1 VGQQARI
8 FVLRV
13 LALPSRGILKAS
25 KCHWS
30 LLKGGEIVVLCKGGL
45 ESSGRIMLSLVFAAS
60 DDGFSTGVEHKR
72 GMCFENSSKNV
83 RMLFEVPDN

>member
-1 VGQQARI
+1 M
-8 FVLRV
+8 
-13 LALPSRGILKAS
+13 
-25 KCHWS
+25 
-30 LLKGGEIVVLCKGGL
+30 VLCKGGL

-72 GMCFENSSKNV
+72 GMYFENSSKNV